1 MACKLQPD
9 QSDDLL
15 YVKKGN
21 VYCGYKREYLAQNL
35 SKMEEGFV
43 ACKKCFGIMREASL
57 SKGETTCLVCSDTP
71 RQPNPVKAVQ
81 DSIRIL
87 GIKCPL
93 LRDCDWKGELSEAET
108 HLKDCLFFL
117 IQCWSC
123 EQIFPRGD
131 EGEHESDSCPKRI
144 INCEYCKM
152 RGEAEYREEHLERCD
167 GYPVSCPNECGA
179 KPPRGKSSEHRS
191 ECELELIPC
200 PYKEYGCRAE
210 SMLRRDL
217 LAHKKEFY
225 IEHQD
230 MSLVRFQSEIEQ
242 LKDENVRLKKEQNEM
257 KWKIKTMKQL
267 DGVEWEIENILGI
280 KYSDEIE
287 GPTFYVNN
295 YRLRIYYIIR
305 RVLFGLAPTLH
316 FYFRRIEGEFD
327 KNLGLAYITHYR
339 IIKVNTQ
346 DYSESEYK
354 EGKMNYQL
362 NIGTKSEVIKWRKIF
377 FAPNQC
383 LLRFYFDVNSNP
395 LRSLDD
401 DYSNTTPSPPSTP
414 DPWDYYSTSDSD

>member
-93 LRDCDWKGELSEAET
+93 PRDCDWKGELSEAEI

-117 IQCWSC
+117 IQCKKC
-123 EQIFPRGD
+123 KRIIPRGD
-131 EGEHESDSCPKRI
+131 EGEHEMSYCHKRI
-144 INCEYCKM
+144 IRCDYCNN
-152 RGEAEYREEHLERCD
+152 RGKAKHKEEHLQYCHK
-167 GYPVSCPNECGA
+167 YPVSCPNECGA
-179 KPPRGKSSEHRS
+179 KLLRRELSEHRS
-191 ECELELIPC
+191 ECELEVVVC
-200 PYKEYGCRAE
+200 PYMEYGCGAE
-210 SMLRRDL
+210 AMLRRAL

-230 MSLVRFQSEIEQ
+230 MSLVQISQSQSEIKQ
-242 LKDENVRLKKEQNEM
+242 LREL
-257 KWKIKTMKQL
+257 KWKIMSMKQL
-267 DGVEWEIENILGI
+267 DGVEWEIKVTGKSEIDG
-280 KYSDEIE
+280 EIE

-295 YRLRIYYIIR
+295 YRLRIYCIIS
-305 RVLFGLAPTLH
+305 RVLFGSTCFLH
-316 FYFRRIEGEFD
+316 FYFRRIEGESD